1 MDYLTIFLIAVVA
14 YAILVASTYAVFK
27 ASMASVK
34 EAAEK
39 AEVCAVGSESAI
51 NDDLGV
57 NESEPNHSL
66 D

>member
-14 YAILVASTYAVFK
+14 YAILVASTYIFFK
-27 ASMASVK
+27 ASMDSIK

-39 AEVCAVGSESAI
+39 AEVCAVDSESVTD
-51 NDDLGV
+51 DDLGI